1 MHHRVL
7 RRASLQLI
15 ADVGIVHMSTVLW
28 KARQNPQP
36 PSWSMRT
43 MIILARA
50 ASQAVAESAAA
61 LGHYILRN
69 WVRYSA

>member
-1 MHHRVL
+1 
-7 RRASLQLI
+7 
-15 ADVGIVHMSTVLW
+15 
-28 KARQNPQP
+28 
-36 PSWSMRT
+36 

>member
-1 MHHRVL
+1 
-7 RRASLQLI
+7 
-15 ADVGIVHMSTVLW
+15 
-28 KARQNPQP
+28 
-36 PSWSMRT
+36 

-61 LGHYILRN
+61 LGPYILRN